1 VDLCAFQHSIRIDA
15 DEQESE
21 FDELRDDL
29 LAVVTF
35 FVARNNGRR
44 SAQNRLK
51 RKREGMEEA
60 LPRVEKL
67 TRVQSLQKRSE
78 GRGTLTCE

>member
-60 LPRVEKL
+60 LR
-67 TRVQSLQKRSE
+67 
-78 GRGTLTCE
+78 